1 LLECFVT
8 VCFSGYS
15 PVAPGTAGTMAA
27 MVFYWAARDISD
39 AGRLAIAAAVL
50 AAGIPTASRAEV
62 LYGKKDCGRIV
73 VDEFVGYWVAM
84 AFLPAT
90 AGYMIAAF
98 FAFRFF
104 DILKP
109 YPARMLERRCAGGW
123 GVMLDDV
130 AAGVYANLAVRIAAL
145 MMGVR

>member
-1 LLECFVT
+1 
-8 VCFSGYS
+8 
-15 PVAPGTAGTMAA
+15 M
-27 MVFYWAARDISD
+27 SD
-39 AGRLAIAAAVL
+39 AGRLAVAFFVF
-50 AAGIPTASRAEV
+50 AAGVPAASRAEV
-62 LYGKKDCGRIV
+62 LYGRKDCGRIV
-73 VDEFVGYWVAM
+73 IDEFAGYWVAM

-109 YPARMLERRCAGGW
+109 FPARKLERRCSGGW

-130 AAGVYANLAVRIAAL
+130 AAGVYANLAVRVAVHLTGTA
-145 MMGVR
+145 

>member
-1 LLECFVT
+1 
-8 VCFSGYS
+8 
-15 PVAPGTAGTMAA
+15 MAA
-27 MVFYWAARDISD
+27 MVFYWAARDLSD

-50 AAGIPTASRAEV
+50 AAGIPAASRAEV

-73 VDEFVGYWVAM
+73 IDEFVGYWVAM

-109 YPARMLERRCAGGW
+109 FPARMLERRCAGGW

-130 AAGVYANLAVRIAAL
+130 AAGIYANLLIKMSVHLTGAA
-145 MMGVR
+145 

>member
-1 LLECFVT
+1 
-8 VCFSGYS
+8 
-15 PVAPGTAGTMAA
+15 
-27 MVFYWAARDISD
+27 MVFYWAARDLSD

-50 AAGIPTASRAEV
+50 AAGIPAASRAEV

-73 VDEFVGYWVAM
+73 IDEFVGYWVAM

-109 YPARMLERRCAGGW
+109 FPARMLERRCAGGW

-130 AAGVYANLAVRIAAL
+130 AAGIYANLLMKMSVHLTGAA
-145 MMGVR
+145 